1 MEPHLSNSP
10 MAPAGANEVSPR
22 PDLPRPQRAFRIR
35 AVVELDPRPPRHTMA
50 NVLKATSTTMTRR
63 RRRMTRTCTTP
74 HPGLTSLKRR
84 SPSPTSSSTMT
95 VSSIPTTPTRDR
107 RAQVEASCGGP
118 KASRRRIT
126 TPSRR
131 RPSRK
136 RRPSLGG
143 GDQVNNI
150 CLEDLWPSST
160 PSPCTSARSSDGKL
174 WQLEHVA

>member
-107 RAQVEASCGGP
+107 RSF
-118 KASRRRIT
+118 
-126 TPSRR
+126 
-131 RPSRK
+131 
-136 RRPSLGG
+136 
-143 GDQVNNI
+143 
-150 CLEDLWPSST
+150 PSSLLYLPHLVYCLT
-160 PSPCTSARSSDGKL
+160 TEQDVLFSSVIYIISALPSSSSSTR
-174 WQLEHVA
+174 